1 MMHGEG
7 EFSWPNGKKYSG
19 WYYRNQ
25 KCGLGTFEWPDGRR
39 YVGFWNNG
47 LMHGRGIL
55 FETD

>member
-1 MMHGEG
+1 MHGEG